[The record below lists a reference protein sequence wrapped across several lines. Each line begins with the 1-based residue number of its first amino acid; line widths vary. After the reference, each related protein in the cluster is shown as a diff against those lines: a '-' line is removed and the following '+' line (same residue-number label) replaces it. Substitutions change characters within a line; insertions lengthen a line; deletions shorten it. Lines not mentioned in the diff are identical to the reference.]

1 MIFGISLLVFAVI
14 GSTFAYYVWR
24 TSSDQETK
32 IVTNIGAA
40 TVYFNGGASIENA
53 KLRPVSDKS
62 KGIVK
67 EIGVKASTNGISM
80 NLY

>member
-1 MIFGISLLVFAVI
+1 MKNKAKTFMIFGISLLVFAVI

-40 TVYFNGGASIENA
+40 TVYFNGLIC
-53 KLRPVSDKS
+53 
-62 KGIVK
+62 I
-67 EIGVKASTNGISM
+67 
-80 NLY
+80 